1 LLFLSIE
8 VSLPPNPSKQENKR
22 SMSENGADIEDHFD
36 SKLNLQVTRQSVR
49 VSDDPTMLEI
59 QRLPK
64 LRPSLTTRLSTKF
77 STAGKAMHIFK
88 DRKKKRVD
96 ENHKHFLTA
105 HCIRDGIRYTT
116 KNMKDE
122 EADKHTISDASFRLI
137 KRTTLPVT
145 TPYRDN
151 DCEPSASLAFAPSV
165 SSMGS
170 SFNFAPSPDNE
181 SFEYKEYAPHVFL
194 KLRKHWGISQQAYVE
209 SLASEEL
216 YLDFQS
222 NSKSGQFFFFT
233 NDKFFM
239 IKTLT
244 TQEGIWLQ
252 ECLEAYYRHNL
263 KYPDTML
270 VKIMG
275 LYRTKVPRKRKRKM
289 RKTHFV
295 VMRSTFDT
303 VLPMHK
309 KFDLK
314 GSHVGREASESD
326 KKKLF
331 PVLKDRDLENSGI
344 QLKFGPD
351 KDERLN
357 QLQVDCELLTSLNL
371 MDYSLLIGIFD
382 KSRVDPAHG
391 FDDGALRE
399 ILRQDNCLHF
409 TDRLEE
415 HGVIYFLGI
424 IDFLQHYNTNK
435 KFETIAKS
443 VVNNSR
449 EISSVKPRFY
459 AERLVQFITKFVA

>member
-1 LLFLSIE
+1 
-8 VSLPPNPSKQENKR
+8 
-22 SMSENGADIEDHFD
+22 
-36 SKLNLQVTRQSVR
+36 
-49 VSDDPTMLEI
+49 
-59 QRLPK
+59 
-64 LRPSLTTRLSTKF
+64 
-77 STAGKAMHIFK
+77 
-88 DRKKKRVD
+88 
-96 ENHKHFLTA
+96 
-105 HCIRDGIRYTT
+105 
-116 KNMKDE
+116 
-122 EADKHTISDASFRLI
+122 
-137 KRTTLPVT
+137 
-145 TPYRDN
+145 
-151 DCEPSASLAFAPSV
+151 
-165 SSMGS
+165 
-170 SFNFAPSPDNE
+170 
-181 SFEYKEYAPHVFL
+181 
-194 KLRKHWGISQQAYVE
+194 
-209 SLASEEL
+209 
-216 YLDFQS
+216 
-222 NSKSGQFFFFT
+222 
-233 NDKFFM
+233 
-239 IKTLT
+239 
-244 TQEGIWLQ
+244 
-252 ECLEAYYRHNL
+252 
-263 KYPDTML
+263 
-270 VKIMG
+270 
-275 LYRTKVPRKRKRKM
+275 
-289 RKTHFV
+289 
-295 VMRSTFDT
+295 
-303 VLPMHK
+303 
-309 KFDLK
+309 LK

-351 KDERLN
+351 KDELLN